1 MAVSDSFLGFVLEQ
15 LEELGNV
22 SARRMFGG
30 VGLYS
35 GDLFF
40 AVLDNDTLFFKVD
53 ETNVTAFVD
62 AGMGP
67 FRPYPDKP
75 EASMSYYQVP
85 VSVLEDRD
93 EIVAWAGRA
102 VEVSRSARR
111 SRPRRRSRSAR
122 NPTRKR
128 SVKPPRRKSR

>member
-1 MAVSDSFLGFVLEQ
+1 MAVSDGFLDFVLEQ
-15 LEELGNV
+15 LEPLGNV

-53 ETNVTAFVD
+53 ETNIGAFVD

-75 EASMSYYQVP
+75 EASMNYYQVP
-85 VSVLEDRD
+85 VNVLEDRD
-93 EIVAWAGRA
+93 ELVTWAGRA
-102 VEVSRSARR
+102 VEVSRAARQSRRTSSRRALKPRARR
-111 SRPRRRSRSAR
+111 TSKADRR
-122 NPTRKR
+122 
-128 SVKPPRRKSR
+128 